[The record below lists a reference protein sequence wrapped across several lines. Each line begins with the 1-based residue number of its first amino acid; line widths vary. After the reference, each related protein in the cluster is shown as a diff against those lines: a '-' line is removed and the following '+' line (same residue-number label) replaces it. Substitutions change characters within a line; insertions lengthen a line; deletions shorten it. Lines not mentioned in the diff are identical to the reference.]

1 MIADTAPVASKGT
14 GDDPLRQTRPDQEVT
29 KVNPT
34 QVKILANHWN
44 RVCQVNLWH
53 AVDGRMVAESQA
65 ARERSEFHQRVWK
78 GAEELAEKEGH
89 GVGPMDL
96 RNSACLLTIDAVK
109 APADMSLAEFTR
121 LMTFY
126 SLLIDPEDENALAKW
141 RA

>member
-14 GDDPLRQTRPDQEVT
+14 GDGPLRQTRPDQVGG

-34 QVKILANHWN
+34 QIKILANHWN
-44 RVCQVNLWH
+44 RVCQVSLWH
-53 AVDGRMVAESQA
+53 AVDGRMVAESQGT
-65 ARERSEFHQRVWK
+65 REGSEFHQRVWQ
-78 GAEELAEKEGH
+78 GAEELAAKQGVA
-89 GVGPMDL
+89 VGPMDL
-96 RNSACLLTIDAVK
+96 RNAACLLTIDAVK

-126 SLLIDPEDENALAKW
+126 SLLIDPEDENALLKW